1 MSRAVAEW
9 IGKTDDSKV
18 PPHVRARIFKN
29 RGGRCHLAGRVIRAG
44 EPWDLDHII
53 ALVNGGENRESNLA
67 PALKDKH
74 REKTAAD
81 VAEKAEVARKFAMWC
96 TACGTVTRDG
106 VCDCNRYGQ
115 DRKPSFV
122 NYADQNHKDLL
133 EECDRAEA
141 LEARALAAEARLAE
155 AMKVIEPFVA
165 QADCWPELPDNQA
178 LMTSDGE
185 DLSSLDFNVSDLRA
199 ARAFTNAAKEKT

>member
-18 PPHVRARIFKN
+18 PPHVRARIFKKE
-29 RGGRCHLAGRVIRAG
+29 GGRCHLSGRVIRAG

-81 VAEKAEVARKFAMWC
+81 VAEKAEVARKFAM
-96 TACGTVTRDG
+96 
-106 VCDCNRYGQ
+106 NYGIREPSRLKGQ
-115 DRKPSFV
+115 GFRKAPKPHS
-122 NYADQNHKDLL
+122 ASRPLRRKS
-133 EECDRAEA
+133 
-141 LEARALAAEARLAE
+141 
-155 AMKVIEPFVA
+155 
-165 QADCWPELPDNQA
+165 DN
-178 LMTSDGE
+178 
-185 DLSSLDFNVSDLRA
+185 LSSPDSTLDL
-199 ARAFTNAAKEKT
+199 